1 MNELVEV
8 MQEILEELR
17 GINLR
22 LDSIQGDGL
31 YNSISDVHDKLDEI
45 QGSGLYNSI
54 GDVHDK
60 LDDVESAISS
70 LETTVTLGS
79 NY

>member
-8 MQEILEELR
+8 MQQILEELR

-22 LDSIQGDGL
+22 LDSIQGD
-31 YNSISDVHDKLDEI
+31 
-45 QGSGLYNSI
+45 GLYNSI